1 MLPSEIDVTLGKNLS
16 QKKERK
22 NMKKINASLD
32 NLVQVPENIVISAAA
47 DIPDDLD
54 NSFIRIL
61 RVADEYKSANM
72 TPIYILDRD
81 RMDLFVAAKETFGK
95 KLH

>member
-1 MLPSEIDVTLGKNLS
+1 
-16 QKKERK
+16 
-22 NMKKINASLD
+22 MKKILANLD

-47 DIPDDLD
+47 AIPEDLD

-61 RVADEYKSANM
+61 KVADEYKSANM
-72 TPIYILDRD
+72 TPIYILDRNK
-81 RMDLFVAAKETFGK
+81 MDIYVAAKETFGK